1 MKKEKLD
8 AAADDILFQE
18 INEELKNEKML
29 KFWKKYGVI
38 AMIIVVVALTCAVSY
53 ESLVAWHNKRAQAW
67 ANTYSQAYNLQIQ
80 GDYDGSLAIFK
91 DMAEKNDGI
100 YRDLAKMQ
108 MVNILLTQNKIEEA
122 CTALQ
127 EYIDDED
134 SNQSLREA
142 AVIKLVSYKLE
153 KAPAEEINALLE
165 PLLANNGKFVNT
177 AKEMK
182 AMLAIRENNITQ
194 AQEIYADILNAQNL
208 PETLKV
214 RTQNMLAAL
223 NESNLK

>member
-38 AMIIVVVALTCAVSY
+38 AMVIVIVALTCAVSY
-53 ESLVAWHNKRAQAW
+53 ESLVAWHNKKAKAW

-108 MVNILLTQNKIEEA
+108 TVNILLAQNKIDDA
-122 CTALQ
+122 CK
-127 EYIDDED
+127 
-134 SNQSLREA
+134 QSLREMA
-142 AVIKLVSYKLE
+142 IIKLVSYKLE
-153 KAPAEEINALLE
+153 NAPAEEINALLE
-165 PLLANNGKFVNT
+165 PVLAANGKFVNT

-182 AMLAIRENNITQ
+182 AMLAIREGNTAQ
-194 AQEIYADILNAQNL
+194 AQEIYAEILNSQNL
-208 PETLKV
+208 PETLKI

-223 NESNLK
+223 NESNLQ